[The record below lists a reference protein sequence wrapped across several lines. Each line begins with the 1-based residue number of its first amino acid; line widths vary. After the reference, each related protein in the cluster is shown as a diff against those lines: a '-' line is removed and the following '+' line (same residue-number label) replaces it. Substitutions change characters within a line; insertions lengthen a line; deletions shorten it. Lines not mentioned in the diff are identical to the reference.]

1 MSMLEELAK
10 SFEEFA
16 YSCNSGLK
24 IWRLVSACDHIA
36 TFIGHFGSDFTSVQ
50 REFRSKEN
58 EKATGKWYNSRD
70 LVRVKRSIAM
80 LRVIFEQILKN
91 REDSL
96 TGPVNVAYDNI
107 LAPYHSY
114 IANRFAHL
122 FTMVEDLPTME
133 KLLEQLGET
142 WDSAVY
148 QMRRYVQAS
157 KYVTDHI
164 ENLFNSYGLAA
175 VLQFE
180 E

>member
-1 MSMLEELAK
+1 DRKTRRPPE
-10 SFEEFA
+10 
-16 YSCNSGLK
+16 
-24 IWRLVSACDHIA
+24 
-36 TFIGHFGSDFTSVQ
+36 
-50 REFRSKEN
+50 
-58 EKATGKWYNSRD
+58 KWYNSRD

-91 REDSL
+91 NRKDSL

-114 IANRFAHL
+114 IANRFVHL

-142 WDSAVY
+142 WDSAVDH
-148 QMRRYVQAS
+148 MDRYVQAS

-180 E
+180 EC